1 MIGDVGDYVKLVTI
15 VKKKVCQT
23 FPHRHIS
30 NRTHSQQFQKKLE
43 VPPSEFIVGS
53 NRKGED
59 DGADLDDDAV
69 VCSCHV
75 SSPSQSI
82 NDVID
87 VYSRVRQERG
97 KRTYHEGSRNRV

>member
-15 VKKKVCQT
+15 VKKKVCHT
-23 FPHRHIS
+23 FPRYFQPNSVNNSIS
-30 NRTHSQQFQKKLE
+30 QKKLE

-53 NRKGED
+53 NKKGDD

-75 SSPSQSI
+75 SSPSRSI
-82 NDVID
+82 NDAID
-87 VYSRVRQERG
+87 VYSRVRQERD
-97 KRTYHEGSRNRV
+97 KRTYHEGSRSRV